1 MPTTRQYPQ
10 EILNWALLS
19 VGMGAVEGAAIAAL
33 VKARYTGAAP
43 PLAIDIAIALVMGAN
58 AYSNLAS
65 FLFAAH
71 QLGRDKIRLTVLWQ
85 AIAMFAVL
93 LLALTPD
100 NATGLVLVV
109 LLTIVAR
116 VAWVGVITLRAV
128 VWRNNFPSTAR
139 ARLASKLAALNAI
152 VMATMAFAIGWLL
165 EHRPGALPWLFASAG
180 LIGIVGAWRYLVIRL
195 RGHGLLRERE
205 RALKSDGDLKPSVA
219 AFRRVLA
226 ADPIYRDYMR
236 SMFVFG
242 SGNLMLPALVLLVAA
257 EKLALPVLW
266 QVALISTVPLLMLPF
281 AVGPWAKFFDR
292 VHIVEFRVVHAW
304 SFVATSA
311 VFFLAAMLSNVW
323 LLGLGSLLLG
333 AGYAGGQL
341 GWNLGHNDFSRP
353 EQAALYMGVHTTLTG
368 VRGLLAPVA
377 GVLLYRVLEVAHHGS
392 GFFALL
398 LPLALNL
405 IGAFSFLAM
414 QRARGQA

>member
-1 MPTTRQYPQ
+1 
-10 EILNWALLS
+10 
-19 VGMGAVEGAAIAAL
+19 MGVVEGAAIAAL
-33 VKARYTGAAP
+33 IKARYAVAAP
-43 PLAIDIAIALVMGAN
+43 AIALDIAIALVMGAS
-58 AYSNLAS
+58 AYANLAS

-71 QLGRDKIRLTVLWQ
+71 QLGRDKIQLTVIWQ
-85 AIAMFAVL
+85 MVAMLSVL
-93 LLALTPD
+93 LLAFTPG
-100 NATGLVLVV
+100 TPLGLAFVV
-109 LLTIVAR
+109 LLTILAR
-116 VAWVGVITLRAV
+116 VAWVGVVTLRAV

-152 VMATMAFAIGWLL
+152 VMATMAFAVGWML
-165 EHRPGALPWLFASAG
+165 ERAPDALPWLFSVAG
-180 LIGIVGAWRYLVIRL
+180 VIGIFGAWRYRIIRL
-195 RGHGLLRERE
+195 RGHGLLRQRE
-205 RALKSDGDLKPSVA
+205 AALRSEGELKPGIA

-226 ADPIYRDYMR
+226 SDPTYRAYMR

-257 EKLALPVLW
+257 ERLVLPALW
-266 QVALISTVPLLMLPF
+266 QVALVSTVPLLMLPF
-281 AVGPWAKFFDR
+281 AVGAWARFFDR

-311 VFFLAAMLSNVW
+311 VFFLGAMLSSVW
-323 LLGLGSLLLG
+323 LMAMGALLLG

-368 VRGLLAPVA
+368 IRGLLAPVV
-377 GVLLYRVLEVAHHGS
+377 GVLLYRGLEVAHSGS
-392 GFFALL
+392 GYFALL
-398 LPLALNL
+398 LPLILNV

-414 QRARGQA
+414 QRARRGA